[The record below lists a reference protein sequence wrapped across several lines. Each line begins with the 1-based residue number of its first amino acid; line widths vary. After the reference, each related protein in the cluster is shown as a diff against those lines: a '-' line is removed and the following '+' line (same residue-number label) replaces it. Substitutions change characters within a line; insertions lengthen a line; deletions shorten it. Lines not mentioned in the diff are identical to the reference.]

1 MKLGFSTMNTPEDVP
16 PAEMARELEARGFDS
31 FWIGEHSHIP
41 TSRKTPYPSGGE
53 MPIQYRRMMD
63 PFISLTIASAA
74 TTTLRLGTGV
84 CLPLEHDV
92 FELAKAVTTLD
103 LLSGGRVEF
112 GVSVG
117 WNEEELANVRP
128 SVSFAQRY
136 QALAECV
143 AALRELWT
151 APEPEYHGRFFDFE
165 PVWSDPKPQ
174 QRPHPKVW
182 CGFSGRIGMAHAAQ
196 WGDGWL
202 PMDAILGNVG
212 KRIAKFREITAAAG
226 RADLPISIVTF
237 GDTTVE
243 TLYQYKELGVD
254 RVILGAGRTGWAD
267 GATSLPFLDQFTPH
281 LEALGG

>member
-1 MKLGFSTMNTPEDVP
+1 MKLGFSTMNTPEDVH
-16 PAEMARELEARGFDS
+16 PADMAKALEVRGFDS

-63 PFISLTIASAA
+63 PFVSLAIAGAA
-74 TTTLRLGTGV
+74 TSTLRLGTGV

-103 LLSGGRVEF
+103 RLCGGRVEF

-117 WNEEELANVRP
+117 WNAEELANSRP

-136 QALAECV
+136 RALAECV
-143 AALRELWT
+143 AALRALWT
-151 APEPEYHGRFFDFE
+151 EDEPEFHGQFFDFD
-165 PVWSDPKPQ
+165 PVWSDPKPTQ
-174 QRPHPKVW
+174 SPYPKVW
-182 CGFSGRIGMAHAAQ
+182 CGFSGRVGMPHAAR

-202 PMDAILGNVG
+202 PMDAVLGNVA
-212 KRIAKFREITAAAG
+212 KRIAKFREMVRAEG
-226 RADLPISIVTF
+226 RSDIPISVVTF
-237 GDTTVE
+237 GDTTVD
-243 TLYQYKELGVD
+243 TLYEYRDLGVD

-281 LEALGG
+281 IDKLA